1 MLGTVASRVNSWVR
15 TNVVGAASEDAL
27 AGKPAGDIDRD
38 YGRIEDG
45 LGKVKGDLD
54 RIDEDTKLRPPAL
67 KNFKNA
73 ELIMLGAGVGG
84 AIGGGLGIA
93 DSLIT
98 SAVARP
104 EVVISETKVPIFS
117 EKLTG
122 STFVEVPRYDE
133 QPVFN
138 SSGQQVGTTRELVGW
153 DVRHTPS
160 ITQERIG
167 EYTQR
172 THEIK
177 TPGSGSPL
185 TSGLV
190 GLGIGMGVGAGL
202 GALIAVG
209 RKAVGQGYEEHER
222 REVKGETQLLI
233 KTGAVGAVIGGG
245 VGLLNGLM
253 ESNNAVSQSYN
264 TEAPVTEHR
273 VLGQIPSDYFKSA
286 LSANGGNTPGTV
298 NIERDVPKTGFFGR
312 PEVDKNEV
320 QVQQDGRF
328 GLVGGLVG
336 GVVVGGIAGVGIG
349 VALNVLRRTI

>member
-1 MLGTVASRVNSWVR
+1 MLGTVTNRINSWVR
-15 TNVVGAASEDAL
+15 TNVVGTESV
-27 AGKPAGDIDRD
+27 AGKPAGEIDRD
-38 YGRIEDG
+38 YGRIEDN

-67 KNFKNA
+67 KNFKNG
-73 ELIMLGAGVGG
+73 ELIMLGAGVG
-84 AIGGGLGIA
+84 AAVGGGLGLA

-98 SAVARP
+98 SAVAHP
-104 EVVISETKVPIFS
+104 EVVVSDTKVPIFS
-117 EKLTG
+117 QKLTG

-160 ITQERIG
+160 LSQEKIG
-167 EYTQR
+167 DYTTR

-177 TPGSGSPL
+177 TSGHGSPL

-190 GLGIGMGVGAGL
+190 GMGIGMGVGAGL

-209 RKAVGQGYEEHER
+209 RKAIGQGYEEQER
-222 REVKGETQLLI
+222 RPVKGETQMLI
-233 KTGAVGAVIGGG
+233 KTGSVGAVIGGG
-245 VGLLNGLM
+245 VGLLNALV
-253 ESNNAVSQSYN
+253 ESNNAVHQTYT
-264 TEAPVTEHR
+264 TETPVTEHK
-273 VLGQIPSDYFKSA
+273 VLGTIPADFFKSA
-286 LSANGGNTPGTV
+286 LSANNGNTPGTRA
-298 NIERDVPKTGFFGR
+298 IEADVPKTGFFGR
-312 PEVDKNEV
+312 PEVDKHEV
-320 QVQQDGRF
+320 QVNQDARF

-349 VALNVLRRTI
+349 VAINVLRRTI